1 MFVIRAV
8 HVYTATGF
16 NVNFIHITFNLEF
29 NDGMVFTILDK
40 DNNNNSVYPP
50 ESYYTSAC

>member
-1 MFVIRAV
+1 M